1 MCTLIPSFEAYFM
14 FNLHVSLMA
23 FQVQSS
29 GSVDRETLLV
39 IFVGIIALFFL
50 ALLAGLA
57 GAVLYALKLKR
68 DVLKA
73 IDAVK
78 VTVQEKAYPVV
89 ASTQEL
95 IRDLTP
101 KIKTITEN
109 AAEISHT
116 VRAQV
121 TDIDS
126 TLSNMTAKARAQADR
141 VNGMVDSTLNT
152 TSSVVGS
159 VERGVKAPIREVA
172 GVLAGIKAGW
182 EVLLRPSTP
191 AAKTRVRRAAQHV
204 ETLEEEIANDAA
216 RASHVNEQRSTSA
229 QGTPFDLR
237 GTTGSASRSVVGAG
251 EEIVTAG
258 SDISEKGSTTLESGM
273 EDLQQRKTV
282 SPLR

>member
-1 MCTLIPSFEAYFM
+1 ML
-14 FNLHVSLMA
+14 NLHVSLIA

-39 IFVGIIALFFL
+39 IFVGIIAFFFL
-50 ALLAGLA
+50 ALIAGLA
-57 GAVLYALKLKR
+57 GAVIYALKLKR

-73 IDAVK
+73 IDSVK
-78 VTVQEKAYPVV
+78 ATVQEKAYPVV

-126 TLSNMTAKARAQADR
+126 TLSDVTAKARAQADR
-141 VNGMVDSTLNT
+141 VNGMVNSTLNT
-152 TSSVVGS
+152 TSNVVGS
-159 VERGVKAPIREVA
+159 VERGVKVPIREVA

-182 EVLLRPSTP
+182 EVLTRPSAP
-191 AAKTRVRRAAQHV
+191 VAKTRVRHAARHV
-204 ETLEEEIANDAA
+204 ETMEEEIARDAA
-216 RASHVNEQRSTSA
+216 KASYVNQRPRTSV
-229 QGTPFDLR
+229 QTPTDLR
-237 GTTGSASRSVVGAG
+237 GSAGSATRSMVGAG
-251 EEIVTAG
+251 EEIVTA
-258 SDISEKGSTTLESGM
+258 SREV
-273 EDLQQRKTV
+273 EDERAPSVLGPAGDLPNRKT
-282 SPLR
+282 L

>member
-1 MCTLIPSFEAYFM
+1 M

-39 IFVGIIALFFL
+39 IFVGIIAFFFL
-50 ALLAGLA
+50 ALIAGLA
-57 GAVLYALKLKR
+57 GAVIYALKLKR

-73 IDAVK
+73 IDSVK
-78 VTVQEKAYPVV
+78 ATVQEKAYPVV
-89 ASTQEL
+89 ASAQDL

-126 TLSNMTAKARAQADR
+126 TLSDVTAKARAQADR
-141 VNGMVDSTLNT
+141 VNGMVNSTLNT
-152 TSSVVGS
+152 TSNVVGS
-159 VERGVKAPIREVA
+159 VERGVKVPIREVA

-182 EVLLRPSTP
+182 EVLLRPSAP
-191 AAKTRVRRAAQHV
+191 SAKTWVRRAAEHV
-204 ETLEEEIANDAA
+204 ETMEDEIAMDAA
-216 RASHVNEQRSTSA
+216 KASHVNQAATLGGQA
-229 QGTPFDLR
+229 LVDVR
-237 GTTGSASRSVVGAG
+237 GPAGSAARFVVGAG
-251 EEIVTAG
+251 EEIVTASG
-258 SDISEKGSTTLESGM
+258 EIVEESASTIEGGTEELR
-273 EDLQQRKTV
+273 QRR
-282 SPLR
+282 SL